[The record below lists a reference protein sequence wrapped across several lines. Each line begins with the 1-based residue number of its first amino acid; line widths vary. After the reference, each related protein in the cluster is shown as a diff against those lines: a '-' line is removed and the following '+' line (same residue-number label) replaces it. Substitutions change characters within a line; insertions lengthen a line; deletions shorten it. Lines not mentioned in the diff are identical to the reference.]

1 MTGKKPK
8 PRKSLYESGIPKTFL
23 SVKVAIQFVIGFL
36 LMLLLSIKG
45 ILHLINLWSTPINLI
60 PAVNLLRLNVFYLIG
75 IALGFSAGIELAYML
90 FTDGPD
96 EAIRPLIMGVA
107 SAALFS
113 IGGQSSDSWV
123 IGVYSLSLLI
133 LLYSLKKYKEW
144 KLNKPE
150 TTEEYSENNSLN
162 ERLSGVSR
170 EELETYLN
178 NLPKKDLS

>member
-1 MTGKKPK
+1 MTEKKTIN
-8 PRKSLYESGIPKTFL
+8 LYEMRFPKTIL
-23 SVKVAIQFVIGFL
+23 SVKVAIQFVIGLL
-36 LMLLLSIKG
+36 LMLLLSFKG
-45 ILHLINLWSTPINLI
+45 ILHLLRLIGISVPYNL
-60 PAVNLLRLNVFYLIG
+60 AENLLRINVFYLIG

-123 IGVYSLSLLI
+123 IGVYSLSLLV
-133 LLYSLKKYKEW
+133 LLYSLKKYKDW
-144 KLNKPE
+144 KLDESE
-150 TTEEYSENNSLN
+150 TTEGYSENGSLN

-178 NLPKKDLS
+178 KLPQKDLS